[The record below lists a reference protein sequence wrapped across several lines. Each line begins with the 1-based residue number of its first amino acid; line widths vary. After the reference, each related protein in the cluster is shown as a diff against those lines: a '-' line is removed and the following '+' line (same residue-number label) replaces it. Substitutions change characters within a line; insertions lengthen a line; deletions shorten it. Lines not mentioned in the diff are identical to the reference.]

1 MQIKSPLRH
10 ARRNCVC
17 MRLCLMFLL
26 VGLLG
31 ACATST
37 PPRKVALVV
46 VQSVHPVSRDDDQ
59 LLKLIAA
66 EMALQRNDMQAAAR
80 GYSDAAE
87 SSSDPEVAEQATRLS
102 IAIKQ
107 WSLARQSLAR
117 WQALAPDA
125 IGVAQANAAIA
136 LAEGQFEQAFV
147 ALDQLFQRKIENPWR
162 PVGQVLMGAEDSQKA
177 LILLRRLAIPEK
189 LGAGDQEWVAMS
201 QLAFKLGDKAL
212 ASRLA
217 SDAVARFKSA
227 DALAWS
233 AKLALDQGDKD
244 TARRQYAD
252 ALKRDPESLQLR
264 SGYAAMLAAER
275 DFAGAARVL
284 AKGPQNDV
292 IYGARAAYS
301 ARAAN
306 RKLQSDLY
314 RDIQADTS
322 LRSGKRYYLLGQ
334 VAELIDKD
342 AQAMEWYAQVPDD
355 DDNWLEAGIRRVVL
369 LDKQG
374 DAAAATARLS
384 ELRLG
389 VGVDSASAVQLILLE
404 AEMLERKGKSEQA
417 MAVYSRGIDQFPSE
431 TQLLYARAMLA
442 IEHEDLAAGERDLR
456 TIIAAD
462 PDSADALNALGYTL
476 ADRTDRLS
484 EANELIERALK
495 LKPDEPAILD
505 SHGWV
510 QFRLGNLDEAIKLLR
525 QAFAKQ
531 PDGEVAAHLGEA
543 LWTRGD
549 KAEARRIWEQG
560 KEKDADDK
568 VLAETVKR
576 LTS

>member
-1 MQIKSPLRH
+1 MQIKSFLFA
-10 ARRNCVC
+10 ARCNRE
-17 MRLCLMFLL
+17 RLFLCLAL
-26 VGLLG
+26 VSAGLLG
-31 ACATST
+31 ACASS
-37 PPRKVALVV
+37 PPTRPVALPTA
-46 VQSVHPVSRDDDQ
+46 QSVHPVAREDDQ

-80 GYSDAAE
+80 GYADAAE
-87 SSSDPEVAEQATRLS
+87 SSSDPEVPEQATRLA
-102 IAIKQ
+102 IAVKQ
-107 WSLARQSLAR
+107 WTLAKRALER

-125 IGVAQANAAIA
+125 VGVVQANAAIA
-136 LAEGQFEQAFV
+136 LAEGQMEQAYV
-147 ALDQLFQRKIENPWR
+147 ALNGLFQRKIEQPWR
-162 PVGQVLMGAEDSQKA
+162 SVGQVLIGAADSAKA
-177 LILLRRLAIPEK
+177 LVLLERLATPQN
-189 LGAGDQEWVAMS
+189 LGDGDQEWVAMS
-201 QLAFKLGDKAL
+201 QLAFKLGDKTL
-212 ASRLA
+212 AGRLA
-217 SDAVARFKSA
+217 GEAVARFKSA
-227 DALAWS
+227 DAFAWN
-233 AKLALDQGDKD
+233 AKLALDQGDKEK
-244 TARRQYAD
+244 ARRQYAD
-252 ALKRDPESLQLR
+252 ALKRDPESLPLR
-264 SGYAAMLAAER
+264 SGYAAMLGAEQ

-284 AKGPQNDV
+284 AKGSQNDV
-292 IYGARAAYS
+292 IYGARAAYA

-306 RKLQSDLY
+306 RKLQADLY

-322 LRSGKRYYLLGQ
+322 PRTGKRYYLLGQ
-334 VAELIDKD
+334 VAELVEQD

-355 DDNWLEAGIRRVVL
+355 DENWLEAGIRRVVL

-374 DAAAATARLS
+374 DAAGARARLND
-384 ELRLG
+384 LRLA

-404 AEMLERKGKSEQA
+404 AEMLERKGQSKQA

-431 TQLLYARAMLA
+431 TQLLYARAMQA
-442 IEHEDLAAGERDLR
+442 IEHGDLAGGERDLR

-476 ADRTDRLS
+476 ADRTDRLV

-495 LKPDEPAILD
+495 IKPDEPAILD

-510 QFRLGNLDEAIKLLR
+510 QFRLGNLDQAIELLR

-560 KEKDADDK
+560 KEKDAEDK
-568 VLAETVKR
+568 VLAETIKR

>member
-1 MQIKSPLRH
+1 
-10 ARRNCVC
+10 

-37 PPRKVALVV
+37 SPRKVAPIV

-66 EMALQRNDMQAAAR
+66 EMALQRNNMQAAAR

-136 LAEGQFEQAFV
+136 LAEGQIEQAFV

-162 PVGQVLMGAEDSQKA
+162 PVGQVLIGAEDSQKA

-292 IYGARAAYS
+292 IYGARAAY
-301 ARAAN
+301 
-306 RKLQSDLY
+306 
-314 RDIQADTS
+314 
-322 LRSGKRYYLLGQ
+322 
-334 VAELIDKD
+334 
-342 AQAMEWYAQVPDD
+342 
-355 DDNWLEAGIRRVVL
+355 
-369 LDKQG
+369 
-374 DAAAATARLS
+374 
-384 ELRLG
+384 
-389 VGVDSASAVQLILLE
+389 
-404 AEMLERKGKSEQA
+404 
-417 MAVYSRGIDQFPSE
+417 
-431 TQLLYARAMLA
+431 
-442 IEHEDLAAGERDLR
+442 
-456 TIIAAD
+456 
-462 PDSADALNALGYTL
+462 
-476 ADRTDRLS
+476 
-484 EANELIERALK
+484 
-495 LKPDEPAILD
+495 
-505 SHGWV
+505 
-510 QFRLGNLDEAIKLLR
+510 
-525 QAFAKQ
+525 
-531 PDGEVAAHLGEA
+531 
-543 LWTRGD
+543 
-549 KAEARRIWEQG
+549 
-560 KEKDADDK
+560 
-568 VLAETVKR
+568 
-576 LTS
+576 